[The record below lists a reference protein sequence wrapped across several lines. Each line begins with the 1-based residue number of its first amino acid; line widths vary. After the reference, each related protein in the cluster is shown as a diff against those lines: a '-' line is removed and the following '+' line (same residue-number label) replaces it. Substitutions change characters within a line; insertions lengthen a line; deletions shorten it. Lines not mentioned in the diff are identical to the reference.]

1 MLKSIHHVKE
11 RKVTDMKYPI
21 VARNFLTALSER
33 NMTQQDLANIS
44 GIGKSSISHYCHGT
58 HCPDNLRAITISKIL
73 NVNPLWLMG
82 LSEIKEPV
90 SEDKAAELE
99 RLFFNAPLN
108 VQESVLTLL
117 KAAQPLTE
125 HHD

>member
-1 MLKSIHHVKE
+1 
-11 RKVTDMKYPI
+11 MKYPI
-21 VARNFLTALSER
+21 VSRNFITALSDS

-58 HCPDNLRAITISKIL
+58 HCPDNIRAIKLAEIL
-73 NVNPLWLMG
+73 KVNPLWLMG

-90 SEDKAAELE
+90 TKDRAVELE
-99 RLFFNAPLN
+99 SLFFSAPQD
-108 VQESVLTLL
+108 VQDSVLTLL
-117 KAAQPLTE
+117 KAAQPPSE